1 MCLNDAHA
9 PMAPISIAARN
20 FRMLLAAGFLAAS
33 ANAQSR
39 DAIAGILDRNVSDF
53 GVQGQ
58 EVRAVLEGIGAGYH
72 FPVIVEPD
80 IQGTVTFEVHNAPVR
95 TLFEAI
101 CQPRGWSY
109 EITDRGYLLVR
120 RFVTRIYPVD
130 YLQMTQTGTSSASI
144 NLSESAGG
152 TTGGSLTLPNA
163 IGSSVVTS
171 VNGANGANPGQA
183 NGSGTVSGGSST
195 LSVSQQND
203 ADFWGRLESDL
214 KVMVGEG
221 ESLVVNRFAGVVQVR
236 GSLRTH
242 AVIEA
247 YLRRV
252 LQRVGRQARIS
263 VKVVEVDLNDQ
274 SKAGIDW
281 NVAGASL
288 GRIANTALSVSGVS
302 TATGTISQIG
312 SITLNP
318 NTFSGTISA
327 GGVQAALS
335 ALSEQGTVHIESKPE
350 VAALNNQTA
359 FVQVSEDQPF
369 FSRTSTTTI
378 NAGGTTQ
385 AGTQPI
391 VNTNYSEST
400 VSFGNVLEI
409 TVQIA
414 DDLTTKLS
422 LSPAMT
428 ELKGTVTSPDGQET
442 APITDTKRART
453 TVTLRNHETAIVGG
467 FITETI
473 ADDKRGIP
481 GLSKVPVLGSAF
493 TTTAKA
499 KTRTELVFFVT
510 VNAEEPPAL
519 VPVDVDGPLSNGTQV
534 IAHADPSPTRDYRK
548 IERIGMEGDE
558 K

>member
-1 MCLNDAHA
+1 MTVQPKMSRSYRALFAALIIAAHA
-9 PMAPISIAARN
+9 D
-20 FRMLLAAGFLAAS
+20 
-33 ANAQSR
+33 AQSR
-39 DAIAGILDRNVSDF
+39 EAISRLLEQNVEDF
-53 GVQGQ
+53 SVQGQ
-58 EVRAVLEGIGAGYH
+58 EARTVLEGIGAAYR
-72 FPVIVEPD
+72 FPLVVDPD
-80 IQGTVTFEVHNAPVR
+80 VQGSVTFEVHNATVG
-95 TLFEAI
+95 TVIEAI
-101 CQPRGWSY
+101 CQPKGWSC
-109 EITDRGYLLVR
+109 EVSDRGYLLVR

-130 YLQMTQTGTSSASI
+130 YLQMTQTGSSSASI

-152 TTGGSLTLPNA
+152 ATGGLANA
-163 IGSSVVTS
+163 QGGIGISAASGSPAGQLGSV
-171 VNGANGANPGQA
+171 
-183 NGSGTVSGGSST
+183 GSVSGGSST

-203 ADFWGRLESDL
+203 LDFWGRLESDL
-214 KVMVGEG
+214 KGMVGDG
-221 ESLVVNRFAGVVQVR
+221 ESLVVNRFAGLVQLR

-242 AVIEA
+242 HVMEA

-263 VKVVEVDLNDQ
+263 VKVLEIDLNNQ

-281 NVAGASL
+281 SIAGASF
-288 GRIANTALSVSGVS
+288 GRIAGTALNVVSAATITRG
-302 TATGTISQIG
+302 TAQVGA
-312 SITLNP
+312 ITLSP
-318 NTFSGTISA
+318 DTFSGTISA
-327 GGVQAALS
+327 GGVQAAIN
-335 ALSEQGTVHIESKPE
+335 ALSEQGTVHVESKPE

-378 NAGGTTQ
+378 NAGGTTA

-453 TVTLRNHETAIVGG
+453 TVTLRNHETAVVGG
-467 FITETI
+467 FITETS
-473 ADDKRGIP
+473 ASDKRGIP
-481 GLSKVPVLGSAF
+481 VLSDVPVLGNAF
-493 TTTAKA
+493 TTTVKA
-499 KTRTELVFFVT
+499 KVRTELVFLVT

-519 VPVDVDGPLSNGTQV
+519 VPISGDGYAPLDTGISPPV
-534 IAHADPSPTRDYRK
+534 APSLETGGRK
-548 IERIGMEGDE
+548 IERIDLLGYLP
-558 K
+558 

>member
-1 MCLNDAHA
+1 MKAAMAVTRLVSVGIALAALA
-9 PMAPISIAARN
+9 PRIAA
-20 FRMLLAAGFLAAS
+20 LGV
-33 ANAQSR
+33 
-39 DAIAGILDRNVSDF
+39 DDITGILGRNVEDF

-58 EVRAVLEGIGAGYH
+58 EARAVLEGIGAAYH
-72 FPVIVEPD
+72 FPLVVDPD
-80 IQGTVTFEVHNAPVR
+80 VQGSVTFEVHNATVA
-95 TLFEAI
+95 TVIEAV
-101 CQPRGWSY
+101 CQPRGWSW
-109 EITDRGYLLVR
+109 EVSERGFLIVR

-130 YLQMTQTGTSSASI
+130 YLQMTQTGSSSASI
-144 NLSESAGG
+144 NLSESTGATTGASGLSVAQSPSVAGG
-152 TTGGSLTLPNA
+152 T
-163 IGSSVVTS
+163 SSQA
-171 VNGANGANPGQA
+171 GA
-183 NGSGTVSGGSST
+183 SGNVSGGSST
-195 LSVSQQND
+195 LSVTQQND

-214 KVMVGEG
+214 KGMVGDG
-221 ESLVVNRFAGVVQVR
+221 ESLVVNRFAGLVQLR
-236 GSLRTH
+236 GSLSTH
-242 AVIEA
+242 AVVEA

-252 LQRVGRQARIS
+252 LQRAGRQARIS
-263 VKVVEVDLNDQ
+263 VKVLEVELNDQ

-281 NVAGASL
+281 TVAGASL
-288 GRIANTALSVSGVS
+288 GRIANTALSVTGAS
-302 TATGTISQIG
+302 TATGAITQLG
-312 SITLNP
+312 SVTLNP
-318 NTFSGTISA
+318 ATFSGTIAA
-327 GGVQAALS
+327 GGVQAAIS
-335 ALSEQGTVHIESKPE
+335 ALSEQGNVRVESKPE

-453 TVTLRNHETAIVGG
+453 TVTLRNHETAVVGG

-473 ADDKRGIP
+473 ARDTRG
-481 GLSKVPVLGSAF
+481 VPVLSSIPLLGGAF
-493 TTTAKA
+493 STRASGR
-499 KTRTELVFFVT
+499 TRTELVFLVT
-510 VNAEEPPAL
+510 VNVEEPAAIVPIAADLPSGRLEPQRPPEAQAQNERRVHRIDAL
-519 VPVDVDGPLSNGTQV
+519 GEAL
-534 IAHADPSPTRDYRK
+534 
-548 IERIGMEGDE
+548 
-558 K
+558 

>member
-1 MCLNDAHA
+1 MMRVNDLLE
-9 PMAPISIAARN
+9 PMTAQPTM
-20 FRMLLAAGFLAAS
+20 FRLYRTLLAALLIAS
-33 ANAQSR
+33 HVNAQSR
-39 DAIAGILDRNVSDF
+39 EAISKLLEQKVEDF
-53 GVQGQ
+53 SVQGQ
-58 EVRAVLEGIGAGYH
+58 EARTVLEGIGAAYR
-72 FPVIVEPD
+72 FPLVVDPD
-80 IQGTVTFEVHNAPVR
+80 VQGTVTFEVHNAKVG
-95 TLFEAI
+95 TVIEAI
-101 CQPRGWSY
+101 CQPKGWSS
-109 EITDRGYLLVR
+109 EVSDSGYLLIR

-130 YLQMTQTGTSSASI
+130 YLQMTQTGSSSASI

-152 TTGGSLTLPNA
+152 AISGLASAQGGNGVSTTSGSPMGQL
-163 IGSSVVTS
+163 GS
-171 VNGANGANPGQA
+171 A
-183 NGSGTVSGGSST
+183 GSVSGGSST

-203 ADFWGRLESDL
+203 SDFWGRLESDL
-214 KVMVGEG
+214 KGMVGEG
-221 ESLVVNRFAGVVQVR
+221 ESLVVNRFAGLVQVR

-242 AVIEA
+242 RVMEA

-263 VKVVEVDLNDQ
+263 VKVLEIDLNNQ

-281 NVAGASL
+281 SVAGASF
-288 GRIANTALSVSGVS
+288 GRIAGTALNVVSAS
-302 TATGTISQIG
+302 TLTRGTAQVG
-312 SITLNP
+312 AITLSP
-318 NTFSGTISA
+318 DTFSGTISA
-327 GGVQAALS
+327 GGVQAAIS
-335 ALSEQGTVHIESKPE
+335 ALSEQGTVHVESKPE

-378 NAGGTTQ
+378 NAGGTTA

-453 TVTLRNHETAIVGG
+453 TVTLRNHETAVVGG
-467 FITETI
+467 FITETT
-473 ADDKRGIP
+473 AADKRGIP
-481 GLSKVPVLGSAF
+481 ILSSVPVLGNAF
-493 TTTAKA
+493 NTTVKA
-499 KTRTELVFFVT
+499 KVRTELVFLVT

-519 VPVDVDGPLSNGTQV
+519 VPMNGDGFASVDTGASTRPAPDRESVDR
-534 IAHADPSPTRDYRK
+534 H
-548 IERIGMEGDE
+548 IERIDILGNLP
-558 K
+558 

>member
-1 MCLNDAHA
+1 MTMKSKLAA
-9 PMAPISIAARN
+9 PAAAILAAFIAA
-20 FRMLLAAGFLAAS
+20 
-33 ANAQSR
+33 ANAGAQTR
-39 DAIAGILDRNVSDF
+39 GQVAEILERRVDDF

-58 EVRAVLEGIGAGYH
+58 EARTVLEGIGAAYR
-72 FPVIVEPD
+72 FPVVVDPDVE
-80 IQGTVTFEVHNAPVR
+80 GAVTFEVHNATVG
-95 TLFEAI
+95 TVVDAI
-101 CQPRGWSY
+101 CQPKGWSY
-109 EITDRGYLLVR
+109 EVSPRGYLLVR

-130 YLQMTQTGTSSASI
+130 YLQMTQTGSSSASI

-152 TTGGSLTLPNA
+152 ASAGAAAPGIVGGTPVSGL
-163 IGSSVVTS
+163 
-171 VNGANGANPGQA
+171 GAGQPGVA
-183 NGSGTVSGGSST
+183 VSASGGSST

-203 ADFWGRLESDL
+203 SDFWGRLESDL
-214 KVMVGEG
+214 KRMVGDG
-221 ESLVVNRFAGVVQVR
+221 ETLVVNRFAGLVQLR

-242 AVIEA
+242 AVMES

-288 GRIANTALSVSGVS
+288 GRIAHTAVGIGSLA
-302 TATGTISQIG
+302 TATGGVAQIG

-318 NTFSGTISA
+318 DTFTGTISA
-327 GGVQAALS
+327 GGVQAAIS
-335 ALSEQGTVHIESKPE
+335 ALSEQGTVRVESKPE
-350 VAALNNQTA
+350 VSALNNQTA

-378 NAGGTTQ
+378 NAGGVTQ

-409 TVQIA
+409 TVQIS

-453 TVTLRNHETAIVGG
+453 TVTLRNHETAVVGG
-467 FITETI
+467 FITET
-473 ADDKRGIP
+473 AANDRRGIP
-481 GLSKVPVLGSAF
+481 LLSNVPILGNAF
-493 TTTAKA
+493 TTAEKA
-499 KTRTELVFFVT
+499 RTRTELVFLVT

-519 VPVDVDGPLSNGTQV
+519 VPIDADEPGAGRLENAPPSGPSHGEPAHRTESIDVLGLLS
-534 IAHADPSPTRDYRK
+534 
-548 IERIGMEGDE
+548 
-558 K
+558 

>member
-1 MCLNDAHA
+1 MKAIPRRSVSVLT
-9 PMAPISIAARN
+9 AAVV
-20 FRMLLAAGFLAAS
+20 FLLAS
-33 ANAQSR
+33 ALDAQ
-39 DAIAGILDRNVSDF
+39 DGEGISEILNRRIEDF
-53 GVQGQ
+53 MVQGQ
-58 EVRAVLEGIGAGYH
+58 EARVVLEGIGAGYR
-72 FPVIVEPD
+72 FPVVVEPEV
-80 IQGTVTFEVHNAPVR
+80 QGTVTLEVHNATVR
-95 TLFEAI
+95 TVIEAI
-101 CQPRGWSY
+101 CQPKGWAY
-109 EITDRGYLLVR
+109 EVSDRGFLLVR

-130 YLQMTQTGTSSASI
+130 YLQMTQTGSSSASI

-152 TTGGSLTLPNA
+152 ANTGAAGAPNSFA
-163 IGSSVVTS
+163 GSSVGVI
-171 VNGANGANPGQA
+171 GALAAGASSGQLGA
-183 NGSGTVSGGSST
+183 TGAVSGGSST

-214 KVMVGEG
+214 KGMVGEG
-221 ESLVVNRFAGVVQVR
+221 EALVVNRFAGLVQLR

-242 AVIEA
+242 AVMES

-263 VKVVEVDLNDQ
+263 VKIVEVDLNDQ

-288 GRIANTALSVSGVS
+288 GRIANSAVTISGAS
-302 TATGTISQIG
+302 TATGSIAQLG
-312 SITLNP
+312 SVTLNP
-318 NTFSGTISA
+318 STFTGTIGV
-327 GGVQAALS
+327 GGVQAAIS
-335 ALSEQGTVHIESKPE
+335 ALSEQGTVRVESKPE

-369 FSRTSTTTI
+369 FSRTNTTTI

-453 TVTLRNHETAIVGG
+453 TVTLRNHETAVVGG
-467 FITETI
+467 FITETT
-473 ADDKRGIP
+473 AKDRRGIP
-481 GLSKVPVLGSAF
+481 LLSGLPVLGSAF
-493 TTTAKA
+493 TTAAKA
-499 KTRTELVFFVT
+499 RTRTELVFLVT

-519 VPVDVDGPLSNGTQV
+519 IPIDADAPRPQAARATDPAGTGPYESDRRVQ
-534 IAHADPSPTRDYRK
+534 
-548 IERIGMEGDE
+548 RIDIGGRAI
-558 K
+558 